1 MLFRAKLRAIFVPAA
16 ESSEGL
22 VDAAPAVGVR
32 EIFRRF
38 WPDTRPFRGWLV
50 VGLLLTAIGPALDTA
65 DIWLFKILID
75 NVLAPRNF
83 GLLLPIAAAYVIITV
98 LMGLVSFCDRYVSTW
113 IGERFVLALRGRL
126 FSHLEGLSVS
136 FFERRQLGDVMAR
149 LTGDINTIESV
160 VVSGVADA
168 ASNSFMILFYVGALF
183 FLNWQLALVSLIVI
197 PLFALVARRFS
208 RLIKAASRE
217 KRRRTGA
224 VSAVAEESLSNLA
237 LVQAY
242 GQQRKEVE
250 RFREENQGSFAA
262 EMASTRIRALYSPLV
277 DLLELAG
284 VLVVLGLGTWQL
296 SQNQLT
302 LGGLL
307 AFLAFL
313 SQLYSP
319 VRSLGRQSNSIFAA
333 AAGAERVIEL
343 LDEQPAVTEPAS
355 PQPLDRAHGVLIFN
369 NVSFR
374 YPDTS
379 QNALTGVTFIAVPGQ
394 TLALVGPSGA
404 GKSTI
409 GKLLLRFYDPDS
421 GVISLDV
428 HDLRKV
434 ELDSLRRNIAVVMQ
448 ETLVF
453 DGTIRENILFGKSD
467 ASEDELLRAAQDA
480 DAHAFITALPD
491 GYDTRVGQR
500 GRLLSGGQRQRLA
513 IARAMIRD
521 APVLLLDEPTTG
533 LDDASSDRILT
544 PLRRLMAGR
553 TTVVISHDLL
563 TTRDAAQILFLEDGQ
578 VTEAGTHSELMTRDG
593 RYAHLYRLRHAE
605 EAALATPREAERV

>member
-1 MLFRAKLRAIFVPAA
+1 
-16 ESSEGL
+16 
-22 VDAAPAVGVR
+22 
-32 EIFRRF
+32 
-38 WPDTRPFRGWLV
+38 
-50 VGLLLTAIGPALDTA
+50 LT
-65 DIWLFKILID
+65 
-75 NVLAPRNF
+75 V
-83 GLLLPIAAAYVIITV
+83 
-98 LMGLVSFCDRYVSTW
+98 
-113 IGERFVLALRGRL
+113 
-126 FSHLEGLSVS
+126 
-136 FFERRQLGDVMAR
+136 
-149 LTGDINTIESV
+149 
-160 VVSGVADA
+160 
-168 ASNSFMILFYVGALF
+168 
-183 FLNWQLALVSLIVI
+183 
-197 PLFALVARRFS
+197 
-208 RLIKAASRE
+208 
-217 KRRRTGA
+217 
-224 VSAVAEESLSNLA
+224 
-237 LVQAY
+237 
-242 GQQRKEVE
+242 
-250 RFREENQGSFAA
+250 
-262 EMASTRIRALYSPLV
+262 
-277 DLLELAG
+277 
-284 VLVVLGLGTWQL
+284 
-296 SQNQLT
+296 
-302 LGGLL
+302 GGLL

-319 VRSLGRQSNSIFAA
+319 VRSLGRQSNSVFAA

-355 PQPLDRAHGVLIFN
+355 PQPLDRARGVVIFN
-369 NVSFR
+369 DVSFR

-379 QNALTGVTFIAVPGQ
+379 ENALTGVTFIAVPGQ

-428 HDLRKV
+428 NDLRKV
-434 ELDSLRRNIAVVMQ
+434 EIDSLRRNIAVVMQ

-453 DGTIRENILFGKSD
+453 DGTIRENILFGKPD
-467 ASEDELLRAAQDA
+467 AGEDELVQAAQDA
-480 DAHAFITALPD
+480 DAHDFITALPE

-563 TTRDAAQILFLEDGQ
+563 TTRDAAQILFLEGGQ

-593 RYAHLYRLRHAE
+593 RYAHLYRLRHAGE
-605 EAALATPREAERV
+605 VVPDILRDAERV

>member
-1 MLFRAKLRAIFVPAA
+1 MLIRTKLRAIFVPVAPL
-16 ESSEGL
+16 SEGL
-22 VDAAPAVGVR
+22 GDAAPAVGVR

-38 WPDTRPFRGWLV
+38 WPDTRPFRGWMWA
-50 VGLLLTAIGPALDTA
+50 GFLLTAVGPALDTA

-75 NVLAPRNF
+75 QVLAPREF
-83 GLLLPIAAAYVIITV
+83 GLLLPIAGAYVIITV
-98 LMGLVSFCDRYVSTW
+98 LMGLVSFCDRYLTTW
-113 IGERFVLALRGRL
+113 IGERFILTLRTRL

-136 FFERRQLGDVMAR
+136 FFERRKLGDVMSR

-168 ASNSFMILFYVGALF
+168 VYNSFMILFYVGALF
-183 FLNWQLALVSLIVI
+183 VLNWELAIVSLIAL
-197 PLFALVARRFS
+197 PLFGLVARRFS
-208 RLIKAASRE
+208 RLIKSASRE

-224 VSAVAEESLSNLA
+224 VSAVAEESLGNIA

-296 SQNQLT
+296 SRNQLT

-313 SQLYSP
+313 SQLYGP
-319 VRSLGRQSNSIFAA
+319 VRSLGRQSNSVFAA

-379 QNALTGVTFIAVPGQ
+379 ENALTGVTFIAVPGQ

-409 GKLLLRFYDPDS
+409 GKPDS

-467 ASEDELLRAAQDA
+467 AGEDELLRAAQDA

-563 TTRDAAQILFLEDGQ
+563 TTRDAAQILFLEGGQ